1 MTTTTSAITT
11 TAPAYSLLEM
21 DGEIERKLKE
31 LSFLHEV
38 AQVASSTLDWDEML
52 RQIIDRTTTAMNAEV
67 CALYLLDKR
76 EGQLTLVATNG
87 LNRRAIG
94 RAKLALGEGI
104 TGWVAKARVPLAAR
118 DVRQE
123 PRFKW
128 VPGVD
133 EERFTSMLSAPL
145 VAGDEVIGV
154 INIQTVRA
162 RDFTPSEIEYLQ
174 TIGDQLAGIIQKS
187 RLQRDA
193 ERKLREVTALFE
205 VSNVLTSTLKLDE
218 VLVLILDRIVGLYP
232 GSSGAI
238 YLDSEGALEQRAVRG
253 EPPKTLRSEAMVALS
268 RVRAVTEGELL
279 AQPLLVGDRVLGAIA
294 LHVPGRAEFTEE
306 ELNFIGAVA
315 NQAAL
320 AIDKA
325 SLYELERKTSA
336 RLRELDRAR
345 SDFVSMVTHDLRTPL
360 SVIRGYLDLLAEN
373 ANGRR
378 VPVRDAL
385 SQVQRLDDLVD
396 RILASVRAA
405 SPELQLRRTRF
416 DLRGAVAETLRELGP
431 ILRRHRVDAQL
442 PEAALLVRG
451 DRRRVQE
458 VVANLIHNA
467 AKYAPE
473 GTRIAIRVKRQRGEG
488 VVSVTDEGPGVPL
501 ADRHRIFEPYVR
513 VGDPS
518 RVRGT
523 GIGLY
528 ASRRIIDAHGGRIWL
543 DGHDGAGATFAFT
556 LPLAGDPGS

>member
-1 MTTTTSAITT
+1 
-11 TAPAYSLLEM
+11 M
-21 DGEIERKLKE
+21 DGEIERQLKE

-52 RQIIDRTTTAMNAEV
+52 RQIIDRTTSAMQAEV
-67 CALYLLDKR
+67 CSLYLLDKR

-94 RAKLALGEGI
+94 RAKMVLGEGI
-104 TGWVAKARVPLAAR
+104 TGWVAKARVPLAVR
-118 DVRQE
+118 DVRAE

-133 EERFTSMLSAPL
+133 EDRFTSMLSAPL
-145 VAGDEVIGV
+145 IAGDETVGV

-162 RDFTPSEIEYLQ
+162 RDFTPAEIEYLQ
-174 TIGDQLAGIIQKS
+174 TIGNQLAGIIQKS

-193 ERKLREVTALFE
+193 ERKLHEVSALYE
-205 VSNVLTSTLKLDE
+205 VSNVLTSTLKLEE
-218 VLVLILDRIVGLYP
+218 VLVLILDRILSLYP

-238 YLDSEGALEQRAVRG
+238 YLGSEPDFEQRAVRG
-253 EPPKTLRSEAMVALS
+253 DPPKALRTQALDALA
-268 RVRAVTEGELL
+268 RLRAVVEGELV
-279 AQPLLVGDRVLGAIA
+279 AQPLLVSDQVLGAIA
-294 LHVPGRAEFTEE
+294 LAVPGKNEWTDDD
-306 ELNFIGAVA
+306 LNFIAAVA

-325 SLYELERKTSA
+325 ALYEVERRTSD

-360 SVIRGYLDLLAEN
+360 SVIRGYLDLIGEN
-373 ANGRR
+373 GNGA
-378 VPVRDAL
+378 VLPVADAV

-416 DLRGAVAETLRELGP
+416 DLRGAVAEALREISP
-431 ILRRHRVDAQL
+431 ILRRHRLETQL
-442 PEAALLVRG
+442 PSGALFVRG

-458 VVANLIHNA
+458 VVANLLHNA
-467 AKYAPE
+467 AKYSPE
-473 GTRIAIRVKRQRGEG
+473 GTRVIVRVRRHRGEA
-488 VVSVTDEGPGVPL
+488 VVSVADEGPGVPL
-501 ADRHRIFEPYVR
+501 EDRGRIFEPYVR
-513 VGDPS
+513 VGDPT

-528 ASRRIIDAHGGRIWL
+528 ASRRIVEAHGGRIWL
-543 DGHDGAGATFAFT
+543 EPRDGDGATFSFT
-556 LPLAGDPGS
+556 LPLAGASA

>member
-1 MTTTTSAITT
+1 MSQRRKRAFTG
-11 TAPAYSLLEM
+11 LFCCEM
-21 DGEIERKLKE
+21 DDSIERKLKE

-52 RQIIDRTTTAMNAEV
+52 RQIIDRTTTAMSAEV
-67 CALYLLDKR
+67 CSLYLLERR
-76 EGQLTLVATNG
+76 EGTLTLVATNG

-94 RAKLALGEGI
+94 RVVHRIGEGI

-118 DVRQE
+118 DVHKE
-123 PRFKW
+123 PRFKF

-133 EERFTSMLSAPL
+133 EERFRSMLSAPL

-154 INIQTVRA
+154 INIQTVRP

-174 TIGDQLAGIIQKS
+174 TIGNQLAGIIQKS

-193 ERKLREVTALFE
+193 ERKLREVTALYE
-205 VSNVLTSTLKLDE
+205 VSNVLTSTLNLDE
-218 VLVLILDRIVGLYP
+218 VLVLSLDRILGLYP

-238 YLDSEGALEQRAVRG
+238 YLGNDEGSLEQRAARG
-253 EPPKTLRSEAMVALS
+253 EPPRSLRAEAMVALT
-268 RVRAVTEGELL
+268 RLRAVTDGELV
-279 AQPLLVGDRVLGAIA
+279 AQPLLVGDSVLGAIA
-294 LHVPGRAEFTEE
+294 LHVPVKVEFSEE
-306 ELNFIGAVA
+306 ELNFIAAVA

-325 SLYELERKTSA
+325 SLYELERRTSD

-345 SDFVSMVTHDLRTPL
+345 SEFVSMVTHDLRTPL
-360 SVIRGYLDLLAEN
+360 SVIRGYLDLLGESAD
-373 ANGRR
+373 GSG
-378 VPVRDAL
+378 VPVRDAV

-405 SPELQLRRTRF
+405 SPELQLRRSRF
-416 DLRGAVAETLRELGP
+416 DLRGAVAETLRELAP
-431 ILRRHRVDAQL
+431 ILRRHRVESHL
-442 PEAALLVRG
+442 PSGALFVRG

-458 VVANLIHNA
+458 VLANVVHNA

-473 GTRIAIRVKRQRGEG
+473 GTRIMVKVKRQREHAL
-488 VVSVTDEGPGVPL
+488 VSVSDEGPGVPL
-501 ADRHRIFEPYVR
+501 EDRGRIFEPYVR
-513 VGDPS
+513 VGDAA

-528 ASRRIIDAHGGRIWL
+528 ASRRIVEAHGGRIWL
-543 DGHDGAGATFAFT
+543 DGRAGEGSVFAFT
-556 LPLAGDPGS
+556 LPIAGHPASA